1 MLNQAIIIG
10 RISHIADSKI
20 TVAVSRP
27 HKNEEGVYD
36 TDFIPVKIKGG
47 VAETVLAYCKK
58 TDVVGVKGRLEVDHG
73 KLILV
78 AEKVSFLSS
87 GKRNEEEE

>member
-47 VAETVLAYCKK
+47 IAENVLAYCKK
-58 TDVVGVKGRLEVDHG
+58 GDVVGIKGRLEADHG
-73 KLILV
+73 KLLFL

-87 GKRNEEEE
+87 GKHEAEE

>member
-47 VAETVLAYCKK
+47 IAENVLAYCKK
-58 TDVVGVKGRLEVDHG
+58 GDVVGIKGRLEADHG
-73 KLILV
+73 KLLFL

-87 GKRNEEEE
+87 GKHEEEE